1 MRDKRLWAL
10 SQVASSF
17 YFFLLQLTFLKNYSI
32 DLVAQFSSLTS
43 IGAFV
48 LLAYRRCFLE
58 IRAIESWQNNRSPLL
73 EIFSFYLV
81 MSLAVT
87 FFFKWDLFL
96 TLYIILLFLNLAL
109 MDQFKFIDQKG
120 HQFYSVIHLFLIATI
135 LLESR
140 YFRGWHLLLM
150 TNIIISFVSYA
161 IKNYTN
167 NVKINHLSFRS
178 SSFNLHKLQD
188 LVLTSLIG
196 FISPIVVF
204 IIIDAQAVAV
214 LRTSQNILSIANIFT
229 TSIYYGALSER
240 NQDFRFRWLYVT
252 PTIFI
257 SSFVLMLTVNPKSS
271 LTLFFGP
278 YFQDSVTLTLL
289 MALNLAFSIWTSVQ
303 VVHLT
308 KLRLYK
314 EILHVHLWVAII
326 NILSIIILLSIVG
339 ILGFAL
345 AGIIINILEVILL
358 LKKIRIVK

>member
-1 MRDKRLWAL
+1 
-10 SQVASSF
+10 
-17 YFFLLQLTFLKNYSI
+17 
-32 DLVAQFSSLTS
+32 
-43 IGAFV
+43 
-48 LLAYRRCFLE
+48 
-58 IRAIESWQNNRSPLL
+58 
-73 EIFSFYLV
+73 
-81 MSLAVT
+81 
-87 FFFKWDLFL
+87 
-96 TLYIILLFLNLAL
+96 
-109 MDQFKFIDQKG
+109 
-120 HQFYSVIHLFLIATI
+120 
-135 LLESR
+135 
-140 YFRGWHLLLM
+140 M
-150 TNIIISFVSYA
+150 TNIIIAFVSYA
-161 IKNYTN
+161 IKNSTN
-167 NVKINHLSFRS
+167 DVQIDHLSFRS
-178 SSFNLHKLQD
+178 SRFNLHKLQD

-196 FISPIVVF
+196 FISPIVVL

-314 EILHVHLWVAII
+314 EILHVHIWIAII
-326 NILSIIILLSIVG
+326 NILSIVILLSIVG

-345 AGIIINILEVILL
+345 VGIIINILEVNLL